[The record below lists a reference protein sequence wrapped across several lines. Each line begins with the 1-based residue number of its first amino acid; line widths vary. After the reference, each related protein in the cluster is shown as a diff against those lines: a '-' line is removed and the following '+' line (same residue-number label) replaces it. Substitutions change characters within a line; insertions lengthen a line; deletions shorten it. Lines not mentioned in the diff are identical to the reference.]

1 MKNSKFP
8 EQVVVRLTVDDRRRL
23 NDLAHVAGLTPSIVM
38 RSLLRSARVTAPAV
52 IFQNDNGAAVSETPG
67 AAVAA

>member
-8 EQVVVRLTVDDRRRL
+8 EQVVIRLTSDDRRRL
-23 NDLAHVAGLTPSIVM
+23 EDLAHVAGLTPSIVM
-38 RSLLRSARVTAPAV
+38 RSLLRTARVTAPTV
-52 IFQNDNGAAVSETPG
+52 IFEHDNGAAVSETPG